1 MLHLLTRLKQGER
14 GVRIA
19 GDIAGIASGPNM
31 LRQLIALGLSRRL
44 DAAGDQLDLVLSIAN
59 RPVASGLANDINQLE
74 ERALI
79 PALSDLRDLAVGVEA
94 DDVNLPGL
102 AYLSPPMLECPTY
115 NRQGDRSICQEVVI
129 QTWQIRAASGEEFDG
144 GVHLD
149 RQRI

>member
-1 MLHLLTRLKQGER
+1 M
-14 GVRIA
+14 RIA

-102 AYLSPPMLECPTY
+102 ACLSPPMLERPTY

-129 QTWQIRAASGEEFDG
+129 QTWQIRTASGEEFDG